1 MNDYPTKVKE
11 KLNSIIKDM
20 DDHHWLFTKNPGH
33 DFSRQHLGKL
43 SFFDTMRILIG
54 MGKGNTADEI
64 MDYFDLDPVLIPS
77 QSAFIQRR
85 SQISLSAFEY
95 LFSEF
100 SSSFP
105 TTTNKFK
112 DHCILAFDGC
122 HVVYTTNSEIL
133 EEYNK
138 PRLIDYKG
146 YNHMHL
152 NGFVDVISKVFLDV
166 VIQPGQHPDERAAM
180 RSMLEHFSPDEP
192 QKYIITADRGYES
205 YYLIFQCELKNLNYV
220 FRVKS
225 PSSSRSM
232 LKLKRKIIPQIRT
245 DGMKKRYRIQERKIW
260 MPERMLEKW
269 IMKPSNWRI

>member
-100 SSSFP
+100 SLDFCVRNP
-105 TTTNKFK
+105 IYIN
-112 DHCILAFDGC
+112 
-122 HVVYTTNSEIL
+122 
-133 EEYNK
+133 
-138 PRLIDYKG
+138 P
-146 YNHMHL
+146 
-152 NGFVDVISKVFLDV
+152 FLR
-166 VIQPGQHPDERAAM
+166 I
-180 RSMLEHFSPDEP
+180 
-192 QKYIITADRGYES
+192 
-205 YYLIFQCELKNLNYV
+205 
-220 FRVKS
+220 
-225 PSSSRSM
+225 SSS
-232 LKLKRKIIPQIRT
+232 IC
-245 DGMKKRYRIQERKIW
+245 
-260 MPERMLEKW
+260 
-269 IMKPSNWRI
+269 